1 VCSILKLSY
10 TFTWVW
16 IEALAS
22 RIFPDSILSC
32 HICMYL
38 HVMPYMRLGVC
49 IHHYWTLSSETQEQK
64 APMDFLIRN
73 RQHRITCAGAF
84 VAGMDAGHA
93 YNTFPL
99 MGGRLIPEEYWTI
112 PGWRNAFENTAAV
125 QFHHRVLATT
135 TLSAVVGTWLVH
147 RGPHLPLSTRRL
159 LLGVVALT
167 ALQVLPLPDSFHH
180 MLLGS

>member
-1 VCSILKLSY
+1 
-10 TFTWVW
+10 
-16 IEALAS
+16 
-22 RIFPDSILSC
+22 
-32 HICMYL
+32 
-38 HVMPYMRLGVC
+38 
-49 IHHYWTLSSETQEQK
+49 
-64 APMDFLIRN
+64 
-73 RQHRITCAGAF
+73 
-84 VAGMDAGHA
+84 MDAGHA

-147 RGPHLPLSTRRL
+147 RGAHLPPSTRGL

-167 ALQVLPLPDSFHH
+167 AVQVCPHILP
-180 MLLGS
+180 MR